1 MRKLVLVS
9 FLVCAFGYAQNKQ
22 VLYDFASLPQTL
34 LLNPGAEVD
43 YKFHVG
49 LPLLSQL
56 SVQAG
61 FTGFSVYDIFADD
74 GIDINDKIRNA
85 VNNYG
90 TTEFMTFNEQLEV
103 LSGGFRLKNDS
114 YLSFGY
120 YQELDFLA
128 KIPRDI
134 VDLFYDGNTNIDRRY
149 SINKL
154 SARTELFGVLH
165 IGLSKKINKKLQV
178 GARFKIYSSVFHATS
193 KLNTGSFYTEEGTNN
208 RYSQHLE
215 NVNFL
220 MQTSGMFLDNNEEVN
235 GSYMKSKL
243 LFGGDLGVGVD
254 LGFTYRPKKQWIAT
268 ASVLD
273 LGFIK
278 YSKDIESY
286 RIKGNYEVEGFQL
299 LFDPNNP
306 QNYWNDLKDEFDNSI
321 VLDTL
326 YKSYIT
332 LRPVKLNG
340 SISYSFGQQYDD
352 CRFLIDPKTY
362 LNKVGLQ
369 LYSNIS
375 AVHSYVAATLF
386 YERRLGKHLQT
397 KITYTADPYSFSNIG
412 MGLST
417 KFGIFNAYFVADN
430 LLSLR
435 NLYNAKSTSFQ
446 LGVNF
451 IMNHNN

>member
-1 MRKLVLVS
+1 MRKLVVLI
-9 FLVCAFGYAQNKQ
+9 FLVGVTGYSQNKQ

-43 YKFHVG
+43 YKFHIG

-90 TTEFMTFNEQLEV
+90 TTEFMAFNQQLEV

-134 VDLFYDGNTNIDRRY
+134 VDLFYDGNTDIDRRY
-149 SINKL
+149 YINKL
-154 SARTELFGVLH
+154 ASRAELFGVLH
-165 IGLSKKINKKLQV
+165 IGLSKKINKKFQL
-178 GARFKIYSSVFHATS
+178 GARFKIYSSVFNANT
-193 KLNTGSFYTEEGTNN
+193 KLNTGSFYTQDGNN
-208 RYSQHLE
+208 NTYTQHLE

-220 MQTSGMFLDNNEEVN
+220 MQTSGVFFDNYDDVD
-235 GSYMKSKL
+235 SDYVKSKF
-243 LFGGDLGVGVD
+243 LFGGDLGLGLD
-254 LGFTYRPKKQWIAT
+254 LGFTYHPKKQWIAT
-268 ASVLD
+268 GSVLD

-278 YSKDIESY
+278 YTKNIESY

-306 QNYWNDLKDEFDNSI
+306 QNYWNDLKEEFDKSI

-352 CRFLIDPKTY
+352 CRFLINPKIY
-362 LNKVGLQ
+362 LNKVGFQ

-375 AVHSYVAATLF
+375 AVHSYIAATLF

-397 KITYTADPYSFSNIG
+397 KVTYTADPYSFSNIG

-417 KFGIFNAYFVADN
+417 QLGIFNAYFVVDN

-451 IMNHNN
+451 IIKHNN

>member
-1 MRKLVLVS
+1 MKKLIVLI
-9 FLVCAFGYAQNKQ
+9 FLVCATGYSQNKQ
-22 VLYDFASLPQTL
+22 VLYDFSGLPQTL

-43 YKFHVG
+43 HKFHVG

-90 TTEFMTFNEQLEV
+90 TSEFIAFNQQLEV
-103 LSGGFRLKNDS
+103 LSGGFSLKKDS

-134 VDLFYDGNTNIDRRY
+134 VDLFYDGNTDIDRRY

-154 SARTELFGVLH
+154 ASRAELFGVLH
-165 IGLSKKINKKLQV
+165 VGLSKRINNKLQV
-178 GARFKIYSSVFHATS
+178 GGRFKIYSSVFNAST
-193 KLNTGSFYTEEGTNN
+193 KLNTGSFYTEEGINN
-208 RYSQHLE
+208 IYTQHIE
-215 NVNFL
+215 NVNLL
-220 MQTSGMFLDNNEEVN
+220 MQTSGVFLDNGEDVD
-235 GSYMKSKL
+235 GSYVKNKF
-243 LFGGDLGVGVD
+243 LFGGDLGLGLD
-254 LGFTYRPKKQWIAT
+254 LGFTYRLKKQWIA
-268 ASVLD
+268 SGSILD
-273 LGFIK
+273 LGFVK
-278 YSKDIESY
+278 YSKNVESY
-286 RIKGNYEVEGFQL
+286 SVKGNYKVEGFQL
-299 LFDPNNP
+299 VFDPNNP
-306 QNYWNDLKDEFDNSI
+306 QNYWNDLKEEFDNSI

-340 SISYSFGQQYDD
+340 SISYSFGQEYDD
-352 CRFLIDPKTY
+352 CRFLINPKVY

-375 AVHSYVAATLF
+375 AVHSYIAATLF

-412 MGLST
+412 LGLST
-417 KFGIFNAYFVADN
+417 QFGIFNAYLVADN

-451 IMNHNN
+451 IIKHKN